1 MTTISEPAVRHA
13 ARDGRQ
19 QLRRAELRRAE
30 LRRGE
35 PGQQAPVVS
44 VKLRIPQPSVPV
56 LQRPRVTEL
65 VRQAAAA
72 HRVVLVTGPG
82 GAGKTVAC
90 ALWAA
95 TAPASDRVAWLS
107 LDHGDREPAS
117 LWASVRSALAGLPA
131 VPDDVA
137 QSLPDPGDEAFGRH
151 LAEVTQRLDTPVTLV
166 LDDICRLAGAAA
178 LSGLDQLIRQAP
190 PALRLVL
197 TGRHPAGLQVARL
210 RVGGDLA
217 EIGGSDLACTADEA
231 AAYFAMLGLDLP
243 AAQRDELQRRTQG
256 WMAGLRLAAMRTE
269 PGSPGAAVAP
279 ITGDEPPV
287 ADYLRDE
294 VLAGLPAERRLFLLR
309 TSVTD
314 AICGELADALTEQ
327 ADGDATL
334 DRMCRENMMVGP
346 AAAAGRT
353 DADGGP
359 EYRYHPLLLDLLRA
373 QLRRELPDEVTALHR
388 RAARWQ
394 AGHGRSAE
402 AIRSAARAGDWDF
415 AARILADIGPM
426 MLLPDQAAGLE
437 PVLAAFPASR
447 FTSDAPVAGAL
458 AAAGLRTGDSCA
470 AALHLANAIS
480 ALDRCP
486 AAQRRSVEPW
496 LHALRLMN
504 ADPREA
510 GRCDLAARGRA
521 VAERAEATALGEADR
536 LGLGLLWCALGVGAL
551 TSADTEQ
558 ARACF
563 GHAARHLRDCP
574 YRAFGRRAR
583 AWLAL
588 ADAMGGD
595 PSAALALND
604 SGSGPDEDDS
614 GDGKDGSDR
623 PTALVASL
631 AAAHA
636 HWARDESAAAL
647 RAIGQCDP
655 DEPAGGAPRC
665 AGQLGPAAVT
675 LLRTLIT
682 VTRARL
688 ALSDGDQATAR
699 TLLSRL
705 RYQYL
710 NADAGQR
717 LASGHAQA
725 GIGALDAVLAPLD
738 AEIAL
743 RDGDPSRAR
752 LVLARASSAADP
764 GDDRPERPGLR
775 LCQARLLLAQDDN
788 AGALRAAEACLAG
801 QGGTVTLHDHVSA
814 LVTAAIARRKL
825 GRAEQATENLTCA
838 LAMAEPLGMVR
849 PFLDGGPAARSVLTV
864 LIRPAS
870 QVAAFAA
877 RVLRRFDAATAA
889 PAGQPAEARL
899 TSSELAVLRLLPSHM
914 TNQEIA
920 EALFLSINTVKTH
933 LRSVY
938 RKLGVTTRRQAIS
951 RGSRLG
957 LL

>member
-1 MTTISEPAVRHA
+1 MTTISEPAVRYA
-13 ARDGRQ
+13 ARDGRR

-30 LRRGE
+30 LRRAE
-35 PGQQAPVVS
+35 PGQQGPAVS
-44 VKLRIPQPSVPV
+44 DKLRIPQPSVPV
-56 LQRPRVTEL
+56 LQRSRVTEL
-65 VRQAAAA
+65 IRQATAA

-107 LDHGDREPAS
+107 LDHGDREPER
-117 LWASVRSALAGLPA
+117 LWASVRSALAGVPA

-137 QSLPDPGDEAFGRH
+137 QCLPDPADEAFGPN
-151 LAEVTQRLDTPVTLV
+151 LAELAQRLDAPVTLV
-166 LDDICRLAGAAA
+166 LDDICHLAGAGA
-178 LSGLDQLIRQAP
+178 LPGLDQLVRHAP

-197 TGRHPAGLQVARL
+197 AGRHPAGLQVARL

-217 EIGGSDLACTADEA
+217 EVGGSDLACTAEEA

-294 VLAGLPAERRLFLLR
+294 VLAGLPAERKLFLLR

-314 AICGELADALTEQ
+314 VTCGELADALTAQ
-327 ADGDATL
+327 AGGDATL
-334 DRMCRENMMVGP
+334 DRMCRENMMIGP
-346 AAAAGRT
+346 ATAAGR
-353 DADGGP
+353 ADGDRGP

-373 QLRRELPDEVTALHR
+373 QLRRELPDEVTELHR

-402 AIRSAARAGDWDF
+402 AIRSAARAADWDF
-415 AARILADIGPM
+415 AARILADIGPV
-426 MLLPDQAAGLE
+426 MLLPGQAASLE
-437 PVLAAFPASR
+437 PVLAGFPADR
-447 FTSDAPVAGAL
+447 FSSDAPVAGAL

-470 AALHLANAIS
+470 AALHLANAMS

-504 ADPREA
+504 ADPRDA
-510 GRCDLAARGRA
+510 GCCDLAAQGRA

-536 LGLGLLWCALGVGAL
+536 LGLGLLWCALGVSAL

-583 AWLAL
+583 AWQAL

-595 PSAALALND
+595 PSAALALNED
-604 SGSGPDEDDS
+604 SED
-614 GDGKDGSDR
+614 GEDGGGGHDGNDR
-623 PTALVASL
+623 PAALVASL

-647 RAIGQCDP
+647 RALGQCEP
-655 DEPAGGAPRC
+655 DEAAVQPADGAPRC
-665 AGQLGPAAVT
+665 AGQLGRP
-675 LLRTLIT
+675 RS
-682 VTRARL
+682 RCSAR
-688 ALSDGDQATAR
+688 
-699 TLLSRL
+699 
-705 RYQYL
+705 
-710 NADAGQR
+710 
-717 LASGHAQA
+717 
-725 GIGALDAVLAPLD
+725 
-738 AEIAL
+738 
-743 RDGDPSRAR
+743 
-752 LVLARASSAADP
+752 
-764 GDDRPERPGLR
+764 
-775 LCQARLLLAQDDN
+775 
-788 AGALRAAEACLAG
+788 
-801 QGGTVTLHDHVSA
+801 
-814 LVTAAIARRKL
+814 
-825 GRAEQATENLTCA
+825 
-838 LAMAEPLGMVR
+838 
-849 PFLDGGPAARSVLTV
+849 
-864 LIRPAS
+864 
-870 QVAAFAA
+870 
-877 RVLRRFDAATAA
+877 
-889 PAGQPAEARL
+889 
-899 TSSELAVLRLLPSHM
+899 
-914 TNQEIA
+914 
-920 EALFLSINTVKTH
+920 
-933 LRSVY
+933 
-938 RKLGVTTRRQAIS
+938 
-951 RGSRLG
+951 
-957 LL
+957 